1 MIWSKWQQ
9 LVMQLIFHGW
19 LLHCDTRFPGLNIW
33 IAALP
38 CNIPVRVPRCMGTK
52 HKAIDLNMTDSFQE
66 ANFFTTHFPVMMCK
80 VLTNPFGDKLPE
92 AVKLSNLSRTGVR
105 KNIHIANKEI
115 LTSFFN
121 HMIENAALITK
132 GWSCCLL
139 MTLQLYNWRITA
151 LILFN
156 GFKFWFR
163 WTCFKHTW
171 FWSKHYPYITVC
183 MPKNVVGITANIPK
197 SLQDNCPR
205 VKNISSNRWMVI
217 QQEWHS
223 YKPYINASSQIK

>member
-1 MIWSKWQQ
+1 
-9 LVMQLIFHGW
+9 MQLIFHGW
-19 LLHCDTRFPGLNIW
+19 LLHFDTRFPGLNIW
-33 IAALP
+33 MAALP
-38 CNIPVRVPRCMGTK
+38 CNIRVPRCMGTK
-52 HKAIDLNMTDSFQE
+52 HKAVDLNMTHCFQE
-66 ANFFTTHFPVMMCK
+66 ANICTTHFPVMMCK

-105 KNIHIANKEI
+105 KNIHIGKKKI

-139 MTLQLYNWRITA
+139 MTLQLYNWRFTA

-163 WTCFKHTW
+163 WTCFCILY
-171 FWSKHYPYITVC
+171 FEASITH
-183 MPKNVVGITANIPK
+183 I
-197 SLQDNCPR
+197 LQFGCQKR
-205 VKNISSNRWMVI
+205 CWY
-217 QQEWHS
+217 QC
-223 YKPYINASSQIK
+223 